1 MAISVEKVNRIGL
14 NRDDYKGAH
23 TTLCAGCGHNSITNH
38 IVKALYESGI
48 EPHRLAKMSGIGCSS
63 KAAAYFVERAH
74 GFNGAHGRMPSVATG
89 AKLANR
95 DLVLFGIS
103 GDGDTASI
111 GLGQYCHMIRRN
123 LDITYI
129 VEDNGVYGLTKGQ
142 FSATAD
148 LGSTLKR
155 GRANPYSQIDLCSL
169 AIDLGA
175 SFVARSF
182 SGDGKQLVPLLQ
194 AALAHRGT
202 AVLDVISPCVTFN
215 DHEGSTKSYAYV
227 KDHDAPVNSPD
238 YIAPQQEIT
247 VDYAPG
253 TVQDVELHDG
263 SRILLRKV
271 GEEHDVRDALAA
283 MRLLIEA
290 RRSGEIVTGLLYAN
304 PEADDLCTRESLPT
318 RALAELSIEELRPPR
333 EAWDALMAS
342 LA

>member
-1 MAISVEKVNRIGL
+1 MAVSVEKLNRLGL

-38 IVKALYESGI
+38 IVKALYDSGI
-48 EPHRLAKMSGIGCSS
+48 EPHLLAKMSGIGCSS

-74 GFNGAHGRMPSVATG
+74 GFNGAHGRMPSIATG

-95 DLVLFGIS
+95 DLVVFGIS

-123 LDITYI
+123 LDMTYVI
-129 VEDNGVYGLTKGQ
+129 EDNGVYGLTKGQ

-148 LGSTLKR
+148 LGTRPKR
-155 GRANPYSQIDLCSL
+155 GRPNRYEQIDVCAL
-169 AIDLGA
+169 AIELGA

-202 AVLDVISPCVTFN
+202 AVIDVISPCVTFN

-227 KDHDAPVNSPD
+227 KDHDAPVNTPD
-238 YIAPQQEIT
+238 FIAPLEEIT
-247 VDYAPG
+247 VDYEPG
-253 TVQDVELHDG
+253 SVQAVELHDG
-263 SRILLRKV
+263 SHIVLRKIDAD
-271 GEEHDVRDALAA
+271 HDARDPIAA
-283 MRLLIEA
+283 MRLLFEA
-290 RRSGEIVTGLLYAN
+290 RHSGEIVTGLLYVN
-304 PEADDLCTRESLPT
+304 PDADDLCTREALPVT
-318 RALAELSIEELRPPR
+318 PLAQLAIEDLRPSR
-333 EAWDALMAS
+333 EQWDALMAG
-342 LA
+342 LG

>member
-1 MAISVEKVNRIGL
+1 MAMAAERVNRLGL
-14 NRDDYKGAH
+14 GRDDYKGSH

-38 IVKALYESGI
+38 IVKALYDSAV

-63 KAAAYFVERAH
+63 KASAYFVERAH
-74 GFNGAHGRMPSVATG
+74 GFNGAHGRMPSLATG

-95 DLVLFGIS
+95 DLVVFGIS

-123 LDITYI
+123 LDATYI

-142 FSATAD
+142 LSATAD
-148 LGSTLKR
+148 LGSTLKK
-155 GRANPYSQIDLCSL
+155 GRANRYTQIDICSL

-182 SGDGKQLVPLLQ
+182 SGDGKQLVPLIR

-215 DHEGSTKSYAYV
+215 DHEGSTKSYDYV

-238 YIAPQQEIT
+238 FIAPLQEIT
-247 VDYAPG
+247 VDYDPG
-253 TVQDVELHDG
+253 TVQEVELHDG
-263 SRILLRKV
+263 SHILLRKV
-271 GEEHDVRDALAA
+271 GADHDVRDPVAAL
-283 MRLLIEA
+283 RLLLEA

-304 PEADDLCTRESLPT
+304 PDLEDLCTRESLPA
-318 RALAELSIEELRPPR
+318 RPLVDFPVEELRPSR
-333 EAWDALMAS
+333 EQWDALMGS
-342 LA
+342 LM

>member
-1 MAISVEKVNRIGL
+1 MAIATEKLNRLGL

-38 IVKALYESGI
+38 IVKALYDSAV
-48 EPHRLAKMSGIGCSS
+48 EPHLLAKMSGIGCSS

-74 GFNGAHGRMPSVATG
+74 GFNGAHGRMPSLATG

-95 DLVLFGIS
+95 ELVVFGVS

-123 LDITYI
+123 VDLTYI

-148 LGSTLKR
+148 IGTRLKR
-155 GRANPYSQIDLCSL
+155 GRPNRYEQIDVCAL
-169 AIDLGA
+169 AIELGA

-202 AVLDVISPCVTFN
+202 SVIDVNSPCVTFN

-227 KDHDAPVNSPD
+227 KDHDAPVNTPD
-238 YIAPQQEIT
+238 YIAPQEEIT
-247 VDYAPG
+247 VDYEPG
-253 TVQDVELHDG
+253 TAQDVELHDG
-263 SRILLRKV
+263 SHIILRKI
-271 GEEHDVRDALAA
+271 GPDHDARDPVAA
-283 MRLLIEA
+283 MRLLFEA
-290 RRSGEIVTGLLYAN
+290 RHTSEIVTGLLYVN
-304 PEADDLCTRESLPT
+304 PDADDLSTREALPA
-318 RALAELSIEELRPPR
+318 RPLAALPIEELRPSR
-333 EAWDALMAS
+333 EQWDALMAG